1 MKRVV
6 LVTGGGRGIG
16 AAIALQAARDGAA
29 VGINYRSNAATADAL
44 AARITAE
51 GGRALAVQADTS
63 QEADVLRLF
72 DTVERQLG
80 PLTGLANNAGITGR
94 PGPIAQLTVEGL
106 NEVLATNVVGY
117 FLCAREAAR
126 RLQRGGAIVNV
137 SSRLATLSGAGE
149 LVPYSATKAAI
160 DVLTVGLSRELADR
174 GVRVNGVRP
183 GVIATEIHRQRDPD
197 VLRNI
202 ERGIPLGRI
211 GTPEEVAEC
220 VCWLLSDKASY
231 VTGALLDVGGGR

>member
-29 VGINYRSNAATADAL
+29 VGVNYRSNAAAAEAL
-44 AARITAE
+44 VARIAGE

-72 DTVERQLG
+72 DTVEQQLG
-80 PLTGLANNAGITGR
+80 PLTGLVNNAGITGR
-94 PGPIAQLTVEGL
+94 PGPIAQVTVDGL

-160 DVLTVGLSRELADR
+160 DVLTVGLSRELAER

-183 GVIATEIHRQRDPD
+183 GVIATEIHRQRDPG